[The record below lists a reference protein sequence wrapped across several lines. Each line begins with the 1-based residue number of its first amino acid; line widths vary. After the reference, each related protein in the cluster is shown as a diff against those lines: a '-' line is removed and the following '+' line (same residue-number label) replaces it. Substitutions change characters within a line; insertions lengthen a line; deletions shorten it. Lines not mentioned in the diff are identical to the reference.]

1 MNKHCTALNNIS
13 TYPHSH
19 SPPSLVPSLIAGI
32 GTAVDDGHQFQFVG
46 VLQKS
51 FDDRQQQRVRIG
63 CLQEGGSGV
72 ERWLERHHVFNTT
85 LALAGVSK
93 QLGVAGVA

>member
-13 TYPHSH
+13 TH

-32 GTAVDDGHQFQFVG
+32 GPAVDDGHQFQFVG

-72 ERWLERHHVFNTT
+72 ERWLEGHHVFNTT

>member
-1 MNKHCTALNNIS
+1 VIQIPVHKTFSNNNRWSDCLMDLYNKHKQKKIEPTMNKHCTALNNIS

-46 VLQKS
+46 VLEKS
-51 FDDRQQQRVRIG
+51 FDD
-63 CLQEGGSGV
+63 
-72 ERWLERHHVFNTT
+72 
-85 LALAGVSK
+85 
-93 QLGVAGVA
+93 